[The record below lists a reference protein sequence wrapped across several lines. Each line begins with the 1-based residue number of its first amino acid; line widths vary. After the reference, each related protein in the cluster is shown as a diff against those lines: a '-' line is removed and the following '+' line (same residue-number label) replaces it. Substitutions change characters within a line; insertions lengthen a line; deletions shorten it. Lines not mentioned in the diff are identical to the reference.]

1 MLVRVRPPDVPGAGS
16 IPSAPA
22 GGPPE
27 PPARVTVENGNGPR
41 ATVVP
46 RLPGI
51 AHVILA
57 VEDDGSPALTSYRRV
72 ILSVK
77 PAP

>member
-1 MLVRVRPPDVPGAGS
+1 MRGASPRLRPVARR
-16 IPSAPA
+16 
-22 GGPPE
+22 E

-57 VEDDGSPALTSYRRV
+57 VEDGGSPALTSYRRV